1 MRVMPRICVCG
12 LDEMPGMVE
21 KLRPGRLISLL
32 PAQDQPR
39 TPAHLRASDHLRILV
54 DDIDEPWAGPTV
66 PARMHI
72 KQLVSFLRVSPPSSM
87 VIHCMA
93 GVSRSPAA
101 ALIALAL
108 RAPGRELEAARLVRK
123 AGPFVRPN
131 RLIVELADAALRRK
145 GALVAALEAM
155 GGPDMSVEFSAF
167 TLPRSL

>member
-1 MRVMPRICVCG
+1 MPRICVCG

-32 PAQDQPR
+32 PTEDQPC
-39 TPAHLRASDHLRILV
+39 TPAHVRASDHLRLLL

-66 PARMHI
+66 PARTHI
-72 KQLVSFLRVSPPSSM
+72 RQLVSFLRASPRTSM
-87 VIHCMA
+87 VIHCLA

-108 RAPGRELEAARLVRK
+108 EAPGREVEAARRLRK

-131 RLIVELADAALRRK
+131 RLMVELADVALRRR

-155 GGPDMSVEFSAF
+155 GKPDMSIDFRAF